1 MASIRELNGKLFFDF
16 RYKGQRCREYTAVL
30 DNKTNRTKMEKILLK
45 IEEDIEADRFD
56 YRRYFP
62 NSKNADKFDAPATVL
77 NKVSIET
84 QRAFARSPNTGNT
97 PLFAEFVEQ
106 WFNEFSVGW
115 RRTYISTVRQIVDTR
130 LIPQFGQFR
139 VSDIHRED
147 ILSFRST
154 LGKEPGRKQ
163 DSKLSPRRI
172 NAIVLVL
179 TQVLNEAADRYHFN
193 TPGDRIK
200 PLKLKKTHV
209 QPFSLDEVN
218 KIIKSCRPDFKD
230 YFTVR
235 FFSGMRTGEA
245 DGLKWKYV
253 DFDKRLIYIRETF
266 TAGEEDYTK
275 NDSSQRDI
283 HMSQP
288 VFEALKRQFLATGKL
303 SKFVFCNRDG
313 NPIDLHNFCKR
324 VWYPLLRHLDL
335 ELRTP
340 YQMRHT
346 AATLWLAAG
355 EAPEWI
361 ARQLGHTNTEML
373 FTVYSR
379 YVPNLTRQDG
389 SAFERLLKQNGLHG
403 SNETQKK
410 EAA

>member
-1 MASIRELNGKLFFDF
+1 MASVRARADTGQLFFDF
-16 RYKGQRCREYTAVL
+16 RFKGIRCREQTSL
-30 DNKTNRTKMEKILLK
+30 EDNKTNRSKMEKILIK

-62 NSKNADKFDAPATVL
+62 NSKNAEKFDTSATVL
-77 NKVSIET
+77 SKVATET
-84 QRAFARSPNTGNT
+84 QRAFARNPSSGNT

-115 RRTYISTVRQIVDTR
+115 RRTYINTVRQIIDTR
-130 LIPQFGQFR
+130 LVPEYGQTK

-147 ILSFRST
+147 ILNFRST
-154 LGKEPGRKQ
+154 LAKEPGRKQ

-179 TQVLNEAADRYHFN
+179 TQVLNEAADRYHFI

-209 QPFSLDEVN
+209 QPFSLEGVN
-218 KIIKSCRPDFKD
+218 KIISICRPDFKD
-230 YFTVR
+230 YFIVR
-235 FFSGMRTGEA
+235 FFTGMRTGEA
-245 DGLKWKYV
+245 DGLKWKYI

-288 VFEALKRQFLATGKL
+288 VFDALKRQFEATSKL

-313 NPIDLHNFCKR
+313 KPIDLHNFCRR
-324 VWYPLLRHLDL
+324 VWYPLLRHLEL
-335 ELRTP
+335 ETRTP
-340 YQMRHT
+340 YQMRRT
-346 AATLWLAAG
+346 TATLWLAAG
-355 EAPEWI
+355 EVPEWI

-389 SAFERLLKQNGLHG
+389 SAFEKLLLQ
-403 SNETQKK
+403 QQV
-410 EAA
+410 A

>member
-1 MASIRELNGKLFFDF
+1 MESILK
-16 RYKGQRCREYTAVL
+16 
-30 DNKTNRTKMEKILLK
+30 K
-45 IEEDIEADRFD
+45 IEEDIAADRFD

-62 NSKNADKFDAPATVL
+62 ASKNAEKFDASNGAPSTFKPSSPTFASTRS
-77 NKVSIET
+77 VST
-84 QRAFARSPNTGNT
+84 T
-97 PLFAEFVEQ
+97 PYLSEFVEQ
-106 WFNEFSVGW
+106 WFNEFSVEW
-115 RRTYISTVRQIVDTR
+115 RRTYISTVRQIIDSR
-130 LIPQFGQFR
+130 LIPQFGNIR

-147 ILSFRST
+147 ILSFRSS
-154 LGKEPGRKQ
+154 LAKEPGRKQ

-179 TQVLNEAADRYHFN
+179 TQVLNEAADRYNFN
-193 TPGDRIK
+193 TPADRIK
-200 PLKLKKTHV
+200 PLKLKKAHV
-209 QPFSLDEVN
+209 MPFSLDEVN
-218 KIIKSCRPDFKD
+218 SIISNCRADFKD

-253 DFDKRLIYIRETF
+253 DFDKRLIHIRETF

-283 HMSQP
+283 QMSQP
-288 VFEALKRQFLATGKL
+288 VFEALKRQFEATGKL

-313 NPIDLHNFCKR
+313 NPLDLHNFCKR
-324 VWYPLLRHLDL
+324 VWYPLLRHLSL
-335 ELRTP
+335 ETRTP

-379 YVPNLTRQDG
+379 FVPNLTRQDG
-389 SAFERLLKQNGLHG
+389 SAFERLLKQNGLIVTPD
-403 SNETQKK
+403 NQNK

>member
-30 DNKTNRTKMEKILLK
+30 DNKNNRTKMERILSK
-45 IEEDIEADRFD
+45 IEEDIEADRFE

-62 NSKNADKFDAPATVL
+62 NSKNADKFDDPTTVL
-77 NKVSIET
+77 SKVALET
-84 QRAFARSPNTGNT
+84 QKAFARNPSVGNT
-97 PLFAEFVEQ
+97 PLFSEFVEQ

-253 DFDKRLIYIRETF
+253 DFEKRLIYIRETF

-324 VWYPLLRHLDL
+324 VWYPLLRHLEL
-335 ELRTP
+335 ESRTP

-389 SAFERLLKQNGLHG
+389 SAFERLLKQNGLHATHE
-403 SNETQKK
+403 SEKK